1 MKTFLIVVS
10 GKVQGVYYRQS
21 AKQKA
26 LELGISGTV
35 QNLRDGS
42 VLLIATGATEQLNK
56 LVDWCRQGP
65 PAAKVTG
72 VQVQEEEEA
81 REFIGFTIQR

>member
-1 MKTFLIVVS
+1 VKTFLIVVS

>member
-1 MKTFLIVVS
+1 MVS

>member
-72 VQVQEEEEA
+72 VQVHEEEDA